1 MTIYKKAVAVLR
13 KHYGMNS
20 LIVARGLDKIG
31 LSASLCATPTNL
43 DWAYIA
49 LKEALSIRISYLGPH
64 HCDCADTLNNIAGV
78 FLQKEEYQTAL
89 SIYLDVLTVRAA
101 IFGKNHPSIAITA
114 STLGKIYQHLSDFDN
129 ALLHYNLALTIYSGD
144 PMNLN
149 SNHPLVTKVFK
160 QIAAIERLMVLI
172 DDR

>member
-1 MTIYKKAVAVLR
+1 
-13 KHYGMNS
+13 MNS

-49 LKEALSIRISYLGPH
+49 LKEALSIRICYLGPH

-78 FLQKEEYQTAL
+78 FMQKEDYETAL
-89 SIYLDVLTVRAA
+89 GIYLDVLTIRAA

-114 STLGKIYQHLSDFDN
+114 STLGKVYQHLSDLDN
-129 ALLHYNLALTIYSGD
+129 ALIHYNLAVAIYKGE
-144 PMNLN
+144 PMNLKA
-149 SNHPLVTKVFK
+149 SHPLVSKVFK
-160 QIAAIERLMVLI
+160 QISAIERLMVLLEEN
-172 DDR
+172 